1 MWSSLHWGLLC
12 NVCSILGLIGVFGS
26 FQQTGIA
33 FEGYSRWMVMELQ
46 AYSIIHTLSVCSSE
60 FRDIAVHLQIF
71 FSRPFLA
78 VSRDRSFRMIM
89 TWFDPIFNLLRWE
102 DDQITSLHCALSH
115 SYTYTDNIKKNSCL
129 LKYGF
134 SNLIPTRE
142 KLVWNQIMWL
152 LRLLICCLRFL
163 EQCSPEWVPYFTWAV
178 VRHECRHL
186 QRGCKL

>member
-1 MWSSLHWGLLC
+1 VIIIALRFTVQRLQYIRPNRCVWKLPTNWNRLWRLFKVNGNGTAGLFD
-12 NVCSILGLIGVFGS
+12 NSHTIRVQFRVPRHCSPL
-26 FQQTGIA
+26 A
-33 FEGYSRWMVMELQ
+33 N
-46 AYSIIHTLSVCSSE
+46 
-60 FRDIAVHLQIF
+60 F